1 MVVLFGKNSD
11 RYQKVKQISIFAIMK
26 AKENYQHPMLRDMQ
40 WIKEKGIVI
49 FEDVRGLPLG
59 DEPFTSSDYVI
70 AIGHRGRMD
79 IRYDDMPDFSAKQT
93 VAVIFPNHTLRTV
106 SKTTDY
112 LATLIVV
119 DASLLNDP
127 LLRIINQMRYRYE
140 PHPWVELNKKEYGI
154 IMNLVEVMKETSS
167 IDIPDQRLMLTI
179 QLEFLMRLLGY
190 YRKIRLH
197 EEPVFKRVSTQFHN
211 DLSQHY
217 RSHRDV
223 GFYAEK
229 ACLSPKHFS
238 TVIKNETG
246 HTAAWWI
253 HSRIIAEA
261 KMLLNM
267 RRDLTVQAVANML
280 GFDDQ
285 AVFSRYFHRETGL
298 YPTEFREKN

>member
-1 MVVLFGKNSD
+1 
-11 RYQKVKQISIFAIMK
+11 
-26 AKENYQHPMLRDMQ
+26 MLRDMQ
-40 WIKEKGIVI
+40 RIKEKGIVI

-59 DEPFTSSDYVI
+59 DEPFTSPDYVI
-70 AIGHRGRMD
+70 AIGHRGHMD
-79 IRYDDMPDFSAKQT
+79 IRYDDMPDFSAKHT
-93 VAVIFPNHTLRTV
+93 VAVIFPNHTLRTI
-106 SKTTDY
+106 SKTDDY

-119 DASLLNDP
+119 DATLLNDP
-127 LLRIINQMRYRYE
+127 LLRIINQMRYHYE

-154 IMNLVEVMKETSS
+154 IMNLVEVMKETSN

-197 EEPVFKRVSTQFHN
+197 EEPAFKRVSMQFHN

>member
-1 MVVLFGKNSD
+1 
-11 RYQKVKQISIFAIMK
+11 
-26 AKENYQHPMLRDMQ
+26 MLRDMQ
-40 WIKEKGIVI
+40 RIKEKGIVV

-59 DEPFTSSDYVI
+59 DEPFTSPDYVI

-106 SKTTDY
+106 SKTDDY
-112 LATLIVV
+112 LSTLIVV

-127 LLRIINQMRYRYE
+127 LLRIINQMRYHYE

>member
-1 MVVLFGKNSD
+1 
-11 RYQKVKQISIFAIMK
+11 MK
-26 AKENYQHPMLRDMQ
+26 KKESYQHPMLKNLQR
-40 WIKEKGIVI
+40 IKEKGIVV
-49 FEDVRGLPLG
+49 FEDVRSLPLG
-59 DEPFTSSDYVI
+59 EEPFTSPDYVI
-70 AIGHRGRMD
+70 AIGHKGRME

-93 VAVIFPNHTLRTV
+93 VAVIFPNHTLKTL
-106 SKTTDY
+106 SKTDDY
-112 LATLIVV
+112 LATLIAV

-140 PHPWVELNKKEYGI
+140 PHPWVELNRKQYNV
-154 IMNLVEVMKETSS
+154 IMNLVEVMKETLS
-167 IDIPDQRLMLTI
+167 IDMPDQRLLLTL

-190 YRKIRLH
+190 YRSIMLH
-197 EEPVFKRVSTQFHN
+197 EVPSGKRISTQFHN
-211 DLSQHY
+211 DLAQHY
-217 RSHRDV
+217 RTHRDV

-238 TVIKNETG
+238 TVVKNETG
-246 HTAAWWI
+246 HSAAWWI

-298 YPTEFREKN
+298 YPTEYREKN